1 MDHGYI
7 EVLKLLMKA
16 LASIDRKVGRVEHDS
31 HYNYHDNLY
40 EETIRNKEGVV
51 QH

>member
-16 LASIDRKVGRVEHDS
+16 LASIDRKVGGGVEHED
-31 HYNYHDNLY
+31 HYYL
-40 EETIRNKEGVV
+40 IS
-51 QH
+51 